1 MKNNSFWRQWLFA
14 HMCWGMLIGFLV
26 DIAVITVS
34 ERFAAQAMWFHYFLC
49 KYREPVILESHSL
62 AYKFSDGFLC
72 LVGIIFIF
80 PIIFELILNSSI
92 ITGGL
97 LELIYGFTTGII
109 VIKKARK
116 VT

>member
-14 HMCWGMLIGFLV
+14 HMCWGMLIGLLV
-26 DIAVITVS
+26 DLAVITVS
-34 ERFAAQAMWFHYFLC
+34 ERFATYLFWLHYLLC
-49 KYREPVILESHSL
+49 KYREPVILENHSL
-62 AYKFSDGFLC
+62 VYKFSDGFLC

-97 LELIYGFTTGII
+97 LELIYGFITGII
-109 VIKKARK
+109 VMKKARK
-116 VT
+116 TT